1 MPNAKEGRP
10 LWEGHRQRLRQRMER
25 EGWDALRPHEMV
37 ELVLNYAVPRQNLS
51 DVARALVGRFG
62 SVGGVF
68 SASREALCAVE
79 GMTPRLCEWVEITG
93 DLIRAYYDLHA
104 EGDVRLSCYQ
114 DVAAFLQPRL
124 SQAARPG
131 LWAAYVDF
139 DFNLITY
146 TDFGRLDDC
155 WDAAVARR
163 VLVEAVNSQARY
175 VCLMRFT
182 EKSPPALDDG
192 ELPRLTA
199 IVETLRAAEVELVDC
214 VVTDGR
220 AIASLRLSG
229 QIAVDKGDPRQI
241 ALHERYSQSYYRP
254 SGAE

>member
-1 MPNAKEGRP
+1 MSKPR
-10 LWEGHRQRLRQRMER
+10 LVWEGHRQRLRQRMER

-51 DVARALVGRFG
+51 DVARALVERFG

-68 SASREALCAVE
+68 AADRAALLAVE
-79 GMTPRLCEWVEITG
+79 GMTETLAEWVCLTG
-93 DLIRAYYDLHA
+93 ELMRAYHDLQA
-104 EGDVRLSCYQ
+104 ETDLRLSCYQ
-114 DVAAFLQPRL
+114 EVLAFLKPRL
-124 SQAARPG
+124 AGRTDAPG

-182 EKSPPALDDG
+182 AMPPALARRTSSPG
-192 ELPRLTA
+192 SRPW
-199 IVETLRAAEVELVDC
+199 
-214 VVTDGR
+214 
-220 AIASLRLSG
+220 
-229 QIAVDKGDPRQI
+229 P
-241 ALHERYSQSYYRP
+241 RP
-254 SGAE
+254 SGPPTWCWWTTCWRGGPSPASRRGPAAGRRRRGQGPLRSGKSIRERVERSIAQDR